1 MDDLTKRTLLFLFGC
16 MGARITIAWLAKT
29 HEKLLPLIAIFAL
42 GVAIGMFR
50 IYLTNSRTTG
60 PEVLGGK
67 IWWNSIRPL
76 HVILWASFAI
86 AVFLG
91 IEGAWKILAADV
103 LLGLAAFLLQRSGLA
118 FA

>member
-1 MDDLTKRTLLFLFGC
+1 MNDLTKRTLLFLLGC
-16 MGARITIAWLAKT
+16 MGARLTIVWLAKT
-29 HEKLLPLIAIFAL
+29 QEKLLPLIAIFAL

-86 AVFLG
+86 AVFSG
-91 IEGAWKILAADV
+91 VEGAWKILAADV
-103 LLGLAAFLLQRSGLA
+103 LLGLTAFLLQRSGLA